1 MDTKKILRCQ
11 GIELLTSDKV
21 TRNVEYIL
29 NRKEAIWFDEKNKDI
44 LLMFNN
50 GFIEINGIKVSFDQ
64 LKSFVYI
71 DQYDKLKK
79 VSKSEKLK

>member
-1 MDTKKILRCQ
+1 MGENADGHEKILRCQ
-11 GIELLTSDKV
+11 GIALLTSDKV

-64 LKSFVYI
+64 LKSLYT
-71 DQYDKLKK
+71 
-79 VSKSEKLK
+79 